1 MAFLRKPGEDKEEND
16 SILSSEEQN
25 DHLLRQKIQ

>member
-1 MAFLRKPGEDKEEND
+1 MAFLRRPGEDKEENE

-25 DHLLRQKIQ
+25 DHALRQKI